1 VALWR
6 LKPGLDQDSFDP
18 LQQQMNRQDVSASVF
33 STIDNLKKPDSPE
46 RYKALTALLS
56 VVVIFQWIALS
67 YSGNRSEQTCDKDG
81 DSKVVDDH
89 VMVSVFFKCAFW
101 ALMLYGL
108 EKSYRFWKKEMEL
121 FYKTKLSDKDNE
133 FNGMEYFFYRLDYLY
148 SHDDKFKPYALL
160 TITMF
165 LILIGGVL
173 WWITTGDPLSESFWS
188 AWTFVADPGTHA
200 DNIGMLPRLVSF
212 VMTLGGMVIFAMVIG
227 MITED
232 IGSFVDNLRRGK
244 SRVIVSNHT
253 LILGQVCT

>member
-1 VALWR
+1 
-6 LKPGLDQDSFDP
+6 
-18 LQQQMNRQDVSASVF
+18 MNRENLTGFIFA
-33 STIDNLKKPDSPE
+33 TIEKLKEPNNPE
-46 RYKALTALLS
+46 RYKALSALLS
-56 VVVIFQWIALS
+56 VVVVFQWIALS
-67 YSGNRSEQTCDKDG
+67 WSRQRNELTCEENGKLASNKDN
-81 DSKVVDDH
+81 
-89 VMVSVFFKCAFW
+89 VMVSVAFKCIFLGIMIYA
-101 ALMLYGL
+101 M

-121 FYKTKLSDKDNE
+121 FYKTKLSNKDNE

-165 LILIGGVL
+165 LIIIGGLL
-173 WWITTGDPLSESFWS
+173 WWMTTGDPLSESFWS

-200 DNIGMLPRLVSF
+200 DNIGLLPRLVSF

-253 LILGQVCT
+253 LILGQVFNIF